1 MNSLLSILTDTER
14 RRKSGIIALLADPLP
29 SPGVMGASAIRQ
41 VCGPE
46 SRLTQVRPGSTLLVT
61 RGNGIVLSLQGLG
74 FWTGVLG
81 FLVAAGLVIL
91 AMGRFAVAGTFL
103 GPQLGHEITFRFI
116 GAAIGFVV
124 ISSAAF

>member
-1 MNSLLSILTDTER
+1 VTGT
-14 RRKSGIIALLADPLP
+14 A
-29 SPGVMGASAIRQ
+29 AIRQ

-61 RGNGIVLSLQGLG
+61 LGNGIVLSLQGLG

-103 GPQLGHEITFRFI
+103 DPRLGQKSR
-116 GAAIGFVV
+116 
-124 ISSAAF
+124 SD